1 MKLLSEI
8 KNTSTAKT
16 GNEQNT
22 LFLPD
27 FCSLKMVFAVVIIG
41 ELLAFVLT
49 LAPLSMA
56 QQRWND
62 LALISLFIQWNG
74 LMCSAALCLL
84 RPVIRGRSQ
93 QFVACCSFLSVLVM
107 LMLLSELTFYIM
119 NKYSITGIITSS
131 HWEFLIHNL
140 LIGGIIGALALRYF
154 YIQHQWRL
162 KVEAESS
169 TKLQLLQ
176 ARIRPHFLFNSMNSI
191 ASLTRTRPETA
202 ERVTEDLAE
211 LFRMILRDDY
221 ELISW
226 SREKELSQ
234 RYIDIEKQ
242 RLGDRLKIQW
252 YTDSIPDNALVPA
265 LLLQPLLENAIFHGI
280 EPEIDGGSIRIS
292 GEMVTSPLS
301 KTQLKITIQ
310 NTNSKNLVHRQ
321 GNKIALK
328 NSQERLQTHFPGQA
342 SIVCQEKDGIYFAI
356 VTLPYQHK
364 QDESGHL

>member
-1 MKLLSEI
+1 MNISPEL
-8 KNTSTAKT
+8 KNISTAKSRI
-16 GNEQNT
+16 EQNS

-27 FCSLKMVFAVVIIG
+27 FCSLRMVFAVVIIG
-41 ELLAFVLT
+41 ELLAFILT

-74 LMCSAALCLL
+74 LMCSSILCLL
-84 RPVIRGRSQ
+84 RPVIKNQSQ
-93 QFVACCSFLSVLVM
+93 QFVAVSSYLSIL
-107 LMLLSELTFYIM
+107 LMIALLSELTFYIIQQ
-119 NKYSITGIITSS
+119 YSISGIISSS
-131 HWEFLIHNL
+131 HWEFLLHNL
-140 LIGGIIGALALRYF
+140 LIGGIISALALRYF

-162 KVEAESS
+162 KVEAESC

-191 ASLTRTRPETA
+191 ASLTRTRPDVA
-202 ERVTEDLAE
+202 ERITEDLAE
-211 LFRMILRDDY
+211 LFRMILREDH
-221 ELISW
+221 ELITW

-242 RLGDRLKIQW
+242 RLGERLSIQW
-252 YTDSIPDNALVPA
+252 QTDAIPDNALIPA

-280 EPEIDGGSIRIS
+280 EPEINGGSIIVS
-292 GEMVTSPLS
+292 GELDDSQVHHA
-301 KTQLKITIQ
+301 QLKITIQ

-328 NSQERLQTHFPGQA
+328 NIRERLQSHFPGTA
-342 SIVCQEKDGIYFAI
+342 SISCQEREDIYFAI
-356 VTLPYQHK
+356 VSMPYQQK
-364 QDESGHL
+364 QDE